1 MDDPMK
7 TGLLSILFAALIAGV
22 AVYTP
27 PAEGQPEPDQI
38 DFASLHS
45 QAASALQLLQ
55 TSQAQ
60 RITLAETT
68 AAF

>member
-7 TGLLSILFAALIAGV
+7 IGLLSVLFAALVAGA

-27 PAEGQPEPDQI
+27 AVDGQPEADQI

-45 QAASALQLLQ
+45 QAASALQVLQ